1 MTTISTTEYLLDQ
14 AKRRFTPTVNTIPG
28 MGLLEKRLLNVDWT
42 QRPLAEPPA
51 GSGLK
56 PVLGDSGLPI
66 LGHLIEMFRE
76 GPDFPLHLYRTRG
89 PVFHAQSP
97 AHGTAPAAR
106 RRSPASRRR
115 TAAPPR
121 TP

>member
-1 MTTISTTEYLLDQ
+1 MTTISTPQYLLDQ

-28 MGLLEKRLLNVDWT
+28 MGLIEKRLLKVDWT

-66 LGHLIEMFRE
+66 LGHLIEMMR
-76 GPDFPLHLYRTRG
+76 DFGNIKRH
-89 PVFHAQSP
+89 FN
-97 AHGTAPAAR
+97 
-106 RRSPASRRR
+106 SR
-115 TAAPPR
+115 
-121 TP
+121 